1 MRTIPLLVGAML
13 LASGCTSV
21 PEPVAPVAAPAPV
34 AAGAQMWL
42 TTADERQR
50 LARQPDQIAAGVAAG
65 DEAVTIDSSKQFQ
78 EIHGFGASITDASA
92 QLLSGLPE
100 DNRKALMAELFGR
113 GENGL
118 GLSFTRLTVGA
129 SDFSPE
135 HYTYNDTP
143 GNVPDPELRHYSID
157 YARRY
162 VLPRTREAL
171 AINPDLLVMISPW
184 SAPAWMKTSKS
195 LIKGELE
202 PQYYPA
208 FANYLARTVE
218 EFGREGVPVTM
229 LTIQNE
235 PDFEPG
241 DYPGMRVDPPERAE
255 VIGRHVGPALRSR
268 GLNTQILD
276 YDHNWDNPEMPL
288 AVLADPIAR
297 NHISGVAWHC
307 YEGDVPAQSVV
318 HDAFPDKDAWF
329 TECSGGEWAPK
340 FGETLGWMTEKLII
354 GASNHWSRGTLLW
367 NLALDPQF
375 GPHKGG
381 CGNCRG
387 VVTIDPD
394 TGAVTRNVEY
404 YVLGHASR
412 FILPGARRVAT
423 ARQGEGVEAAS
434 FVNPDG
440 SRVAILLRKA
450 GEGPLSIA
458 LDGERYSVELPAG
471 SVATLR
477 WGARSDPR

>member
-1 MRTIPLLVGAML
+1 MRNFIVAPMLAL
-13 LASGCTSV
+13 LAAGCTTA
-21 PEPVAPVAAPAPV
+21 PAPLAPVEAPTRAAPVADI
-34 AAGAQMWL
+34 WL
-42 TTADERQR
+42 TTGDQKQL
-50 LARQPDQIAAGVAAG
+50 LAQQPKQPATGTAMG
-65 DEAVTIDSSKQFQ
+65 DEAVTIDTSQRFQ
-78 EIHGFGASITDASA
+78 KMHGFGASITDASA
-92 QLLSGLPE
+92 QLLSELP
-100 DNRKALMAELFGR
+100 DHRRKELMSELFGR
-113 GENGL
+113 GPNGL

-129 SDFSPE
+129 SDFSPD
-135 HYTYNDTP
+135 HYSYDDPP

-184 SAPAWMKTSKS
+184 SAPAWMKTTKS
-195 LIKGELE
+195 LIKGELL
-202 PQYYPA
+202 PRYYPA

-218 EFGREGVPVTM
+218 EFGREGVPVSM

-241 DYPGMRVDPPERAE
+241 DYPGMRIDPPQRAE
-255 VIGRHVGPALRSR
+255 IIGRHVGPTFRSR

-288 AVLADPIAR
+288 AVLADPVAR
-297 NHISGVAWHC
+297 SHVAGVAWHC
-307 YEGDVPAQSVV
+307 YEGDVPAQSQV
-318 HDAFPDKDAWF
+318 HQAHPDKDTWF

-354 GASNHWSRGTLLW
+354 GATNHWSRGTLLW

-387 VVTIDPD
+387 VVTIDP
-394 TGAVTRNVEY
+394 ASAKVTRNVEY

-412 FILPGARRVAT
+412 FILPGAYRVQT
-423 ARQGEGVEAAS
+423 VMRGDGVEAAS
-434 FVNPDG
+434 FINPDG
-440 SRVAILLRKA
+440 SRVALLLRKT
-450 GEGPLSIA
+450 GGGRLSIGV
-458 LDGERYSVELPAG
+458 DGERYSVALPAG
-471 SVATLR
+471 SVATFR
-477 WGARSDPR
+477 WGARSGLR